1 MNQNSDDDFEFQ
13 KNSSDDEF
21 EAIGLGKPS
30 ENKTPAL
37 SDSVDQNQQQKL
49 KAKFD
54 QYNKPNFSNLGGK
67 PKISA
72 HGGAGFIQ
80 NRLAQKSVDVSK
92 QKNEKL
98 SLNSQNTAQNKV
110 EQLSVES

>member
-37 SDSVDQNQQQKL
+37 SDSVDQN
-49 KAKFD
+49 
-54 QYNKPNFSNLGGK
+54 
-67 PKISA
+67 
-72 HGGAGFIQ
+72 
-80 NRLAQKSVDVSK
+80 
-92 QKNEKL
+92 
-98 SLNSQNTAQNKV
+98 
-110 EQLSVES
+110 